1 MNCANHPQNP
11 VTAYCRTCGKPLCA
25 SCTRSVGGVVYCENC
40 LAERVAGTVPP
51 AAAFQPAPPAA
62 GFQPVPGYTPTP
74 PPRAS
79 SGPHPAVAGV
89 LAGFFPFGVG
99 AVYCGQY
106 AKGLAHLIVFVL
118 LLVGASHSTSDAMGV
133 VFGFAI
139 AGFWFYQLFDAI
151 RSAKALQEGK
161 PAPDPLGLG
170 TMFSPGERVDFS
182 KGVPTGAVILIGLGV
197 LFLLHNV
204 GLWFLE
210 IDTLWPIFLIA
221 LGFWLFTKRRIYPSG
236 RYRSITGPAI
246 LITVGVLSLID
257 NLHGP
262 GWDRTWPVIL
272 LVIGV
277 IKLMERGYLGG
288 PPPAAPPPAVP
299 SATYSPEPPAPVNTE
314 VKNG

>member
-11 VTAYCRTCGKPLCA
+11 VAAYCRTCGKPLC
-25 SCTRSVGGVVYCENC
+25 SDCTRPVKGVIYCENC
-40 LAERVAGTVPP
+40 LAERVAGTAPP
-51 AAAFQPAPPAA
+51 ASAFQPALGNTPGTAPRV
-62 GFQPVPGYTPTP
+62 PVN
-74 PPRAS
+74 

-99 AVYCGQY
+99 AVYNGQY

-118 LLVGASHSTSDAMGV
+118 LIVGANHSTSDAMGTI
-133 VFGFAI
+133 FGLGI

-151 RSAKALQEGK
+151 RSARAIQEGK

-170 TMFSPGERVDFS
+170 TMFSPGERMDFS
-182 KGVPTGAVILIGLGV
+182 KGVPTGAIVLIGLGI
-197 LFLLHNV
+197 LFLLHNL
-204 GLWFLE
+204 GIWFLE
-210 IDTLWPIFLIA
+210 VDRIWPVFLIA
-221 LGFWLFTKRRIYPSG
+221 IGVWLFAKRRMYPAC
-236 RYRSITGPAI
+236 RYRSIVGPAV

-288 PPPAAPPPAVP
+288 PPAAPPPGTP
-299 SATYSPEPPAPVNTE
+299 SSTLSPEQPPTEVNSE